1 MILEAIA
8 TAVVCGAIIYD
19 VTHNQDGSCCQCESC
34 KHLKRKN
41 NATRFSDMWVY
52 ICDKY
57 GGFDKPPKYCRE
69 YKSREGVQK

>member
-34 KHLKRKN
+34 KYLKRKN
-41 NATRFSDMWVY
+41 NVSRFSDTWIY
-52 ICDKY
+52 NCDKF

-69 YKSREGVQK
+69 YKSREGVK

>member
-19 VTHNQDGSCCQCESC
+19 VTHNQDESCCQCESC

-41 NATRFSDMWVY
+41 NATRFSDIWIY

-69 YKSREGVQK
+69 YKSQEGVQK